1 MALQKFVL
9 FNNQANNTSG
19 VIPGYGFFPTVG
31 VVLDGSN
38 NLSQLENAYNNAPYG
53 TQELTDFVANPN
65 DWAAMGG
72 AADFVNGEGGD
83 DVIYGGYGLYVGE
96 VKAYSDDLGLA
107 AVPYGN
113 KLPSGFSDDFSGDTI
128 CGGEGNDVLFGE
140 RGTDFISGDNGND
153 FISGGSHNDVLM
165 GGAGDDTVHGD
176 AGNDKIWGGTG
187 NDLLEGETG
196 NDTMKGD
203 AGQDTMYGEEGNDLM
218 YGGANDF
225 VTVECTGCP
234 SCISVEKPLG
244 DLMDGGTGYDTMYGD
259 TGNDTMYGGDQ
270 DDKMYGGADEDVMYG
285 QAGNDTMDGGDGF
298 DIAEGGEGND
308 VITNAEIAFGEGGND
323 CITGSEDADCI
334 CGGAGQDTVDGAGGN
349 DTVGGGADNDYV
361 SGGAGADTFVYHFAT
376 VQWFGYENGQI
387 TVGLDG
393 NDIIKDLEA
402 GDKICLDDVTD
413 LVSSTEALSDNPAA
427 NGQRGIEVWD
437 NGVDT
442 FLAFDNTI
450 WLAYDNPGHPE
461 LESNFWIKL
470 EGVTGG
476 EVGAYQTLEDIEAGE
491 GVDIFVG
498 NCGCP
503 GVPEDCDL
511 YGQPG

>member
-9 FNNQANNTSG
+9 FNNQANTTSG
-19 VIPGYGFFPTVG
+19 VIPGYGVFPTWG

-53 TQELTDFVANPN
+53 TQELDDFVANPN

-96 VKAYSDDLGLA
+96 VKAYSEELGLA

-113 KLPSGFSDDFSGDTI
+113 KLPSGYSDDFSGDTI
-128 CGGEGNDVLFGE
+128 YGGEGNDVLFGE
-140 RGTDFISGDNGND
+140 RGTDFISGDNGSD
-153 FISGGSHNDVLM
+153 FISGGSHNDLLM
-165 GGAGDDTVHGD
+165 GGAGNDTVHGD
-176 AGNDKIWGGTG
+176 AGNDKIWGGNG

-196 NDTMKGD
+196 NDTMYGD

-218 YGGANDF
+218 RGGANDF
-225 VTVECTGCP
+225 E
-234 SCISVEKPLG
+234 SVVCDPCEDALQKPLG
-244 DLMDGGTGYDTMYGD
+244 DLMYGGTGVDTMYGD
-259 TGNDTMYGGDQ
+259 AGNDTMYGGDQ
-270 DDKMYGGADEDVMYG
+270 DDKMYGGADQDVMYG
-285 QAGNDTMDGGDGF
+285 EAGNDTMDGGAGF
-298 DIAEGGEGND
+298 DIIEGGEGND
-308 VITNAEIAFGEGGND
+308 VITNGEIVLGGGGND
-323 CITGSEDADCI
+323 NITGSEDDDCI
-334 CGGAGQDTVDGAGGN
+334 CGGDGQDTVNGAGGN

-361 SGGAGADTFVYHFAT
+361 SGGAGADTFVYRFAT
-376 VQWFGYENGQI
+376 ISWFGYEDGQI
-387 TVGLDG
+387 TRGLDG

-402 GDKICLDDVTD
+402 GDRICLDDVTD
-413 LVSSTEALSDNPAA
+413 RVSSTEALSDNPAA

-442 FLAFDNTI
+442 YLVFDNTT

-476 EVGAYQTLEDIEAGE
+476 DVGAYQTLEDIEAGE

-498 NCGCP
+498 NCACP
-503 GVPEDCDL
+503 GMPDDCDL
-511 YGQPG
+511 YDAGQAS